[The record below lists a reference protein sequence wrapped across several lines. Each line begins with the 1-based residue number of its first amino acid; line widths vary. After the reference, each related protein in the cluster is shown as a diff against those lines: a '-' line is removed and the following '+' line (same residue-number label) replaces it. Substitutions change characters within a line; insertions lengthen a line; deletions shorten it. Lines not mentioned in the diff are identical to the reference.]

1 MQYKGSKQIKRVAA
15 IILSAALLVTELPN
29 MGIAYAAENT
39 AQEEV
44 NAQEQESQTETASEQ
59 GSASESEAV
68 SETETE
74 RQSETAS
81 EQETESQTED
91 FSETE
96 TEKDET
102 ATTEEASEEF
112 LSETET
118 ETETEL
124 TLQSSVPVPTVD
136 TAVYEYTHE
145 AMENGAWANINM
157 MSEGYEATEALT
169 ANEDGTYSINSKE
182 QFVSF
187 LTDTAAYADK
197 TVSLECDV
205 DMQDST
211 TTFAATFSGKF
222 DGKGH
227 SINHV
232 KMNEG
237 LFKVVAK
244 GAEVKNL
251 HISNVT
257 IDGNSAVGV
266 ITADN
271 KGTISN
277 CVVSG
282 TLTATREM
290 YYTAGIAGNNS
301 GTISHCV
308 FNGNITAAP
317 GTEGAGKYI
326 GGITGDNFGTI
337 QNCYA
342 VGTIDTNAAVVA
354 GIAASN
360 SKTIENC
367 ANYMNV
373 AGSFAVGGIA
383 SENNGSIKNCNNYGR
398 IDQKDNGSAGQ
409 AGGIAAKNDAES
421 SIEAC
426 FNYAEVKG
434 AGNNIGGIAGY
445 TAGSVKDCGN
455 YGEVSGFANVGGIAG
470 QNQGK
475 EGTVISEC
483 FNKGSVAG
491 TGNTTEAQGIGGI
504 LGSSAADYNASISN
518 CYNTGSITVSASTK
532 YIGGIAGILQEGETK
547 SCYSTGAMGG
557 ITATS
562 GVDNQ
567 YGAMIAGFIGEKASY
582 RTSLYQKDIINTFCY
597 KESGAVE
604 ETDAA
609 KTADELK
616 SDDAVTI
623 LGAGFKKDE
632 GSINDGYPVLNDQT
646 AVQKK
651 YPVVY
656 EPNGGC
662 ADYYFE
668 LVNSGETASEKSA
681 PTKKNATFA
690 GWYSDKELNNAFT
703 SQTVTAPVTLY
714 AKWDAYT
721 GVEKVE
727 LICNSATLTVGEK
740 YQIQVKY
747 TPEDAKPIPLVWSTD
762 AESVATVDQNGLVT
776 AVANGDAKITV
787 SAAEPDT
794 TLVFNIHV
802 STEKNVIRFKD
813 EKGNYIDRVTLAV
826 GEKNAKT
833 ISAEIGGEKLPEGT
847 TIQWGSGYDD
857 KKAMYVQCVGD
868 AGAIG
873 GSKAIL
879 TGIKPTKGLASN
891 AVKVTAIVK
900 YPGAGA
906 DSCVGTLDVTVL
918 PQATAVNVMIGAE
931 NASDK
936 YAFYDLYTRQFVSIG
951 TNKDSAIGATKLT
964 YPAAKPK
971 VSVLPS
977 DASQKVEWTTNK
989 PSVIDIDKDTGEIK
1003 GNTNGEAVITAS
1015 AADGSNMTGKV
1026 TVVAKTMA
1034 SALTLDA
1041 AATDKAKPIA
1051 KDEYGRVILTTDNS
1065 AKIVTNFVPVDV
1077 SDSRVSWQI
1086 SNKDA
1091 LKIDPATKIAKAKQV
1106 EEDTVVTVT
1115 GTTLDGAGVSG
1126 TIQFIIKPKVEKIDI
1141 YRADNMQN
1149 PVTEIAFNPDEEKSS
1164 IFELR
1169 AKNQPD
1175 NASQLVTWKS
1185 SNTAVVTVDDKK
1197 NGSCV
1202 VAVKG
1207 KGTAKITAT
1216 ATDGSGVLAA
1226 TTVKV
1231 SVKAS
1236 NIVITGSKAV
1246 MKGKQITLKAEI
1258 YPKSAADAGV
1268 KWKSLN
1274 PDIVEVVNPEKG
1286 IITGKKTGTAV
1297 VMATAADGS
1306 NVESSHTITVTDA
1319 IKKFDIIRYDGNS
1332 NPDDDEVLTGKAVG
1346 IDPDY
1351 SGNTYQLITRIAPE
1365 TACQTA
1371 EWKSSNEKVVTVK
1384 NGMLTAVGM
1393 GNATVTA
1400 TATDGSGKKV
1410 SVKVVVSTLSRSVT
1424 VTGSHYVGA
1433 GCSIQL
1439 KAEVGNLDAKNK
1451 KVNWSS
1457 QYPDIASVD
1466 KDGKVTAVKQQGHT
1480 IITAEAAD
1488 GSGAKA
1494 EHVVYVMRK
1503 KDKVELSSA
1512 DGAVTITEKSDKKT
1526 AKYDMSQNETIL
1538 LRADCSGG
1546 SSEEGGFA
1554 KSIKWS
1560 TSDKK
1565 IATVVADA
1573 SDNMATVTFIKAGTV
1588 TIAATANDG
1597 TGAKDSCQI
1606 KVTNTNPKVVIAG
1619 PKQVACNKKITLST
1633 GNTAVTW
1640 ESSDPSIATVNAKG
1654 QVKAK
1659 GRTGNVI
1666 ITATAQEGA
1675 AVNPNFDTY
1684 NIAVSP
1690 AVTGVDIT
1698 VNDTKVTKQN
1708 IGVDLVKGYNG
1719 GQLHLDFQ
1727 LRGNSTENVGVTWK
1741 SGKTSVATVDSEGRI
1756 TVKKAGTAKITAT
1769 ANDGSGKSAYIT
1781 VVIAK
1786 QVEQIDS
1793 NDKDSKTDGIILGYG
1808 KSRQLSVTYK
1818 PLSATTKKV
1827 KWTSEDPGSVS
1838 VSSKGVIKAKRYIRN
1853 DKGYVTVT
1861 ASAMDNSGAEC
1872 EFRVYVTAPVNKVQI
1887 TREGSEYTSI
1897 VGLDYDV
1904 NGAKINLQSK
1914 LTDQQGNVLTGLTD
1928 EQGNVLAGQKVTWK
1942 SSNTKIAKVDENGV
1956 VTGVAKGKATI
1967 TATATDGSKKSGK
1980 VTVYVGK
1987 LITAISLDS
1996 EIASGI
2002 SLKKGA
2008 TKKISSKITITP
2020 LTATNQTLKY
2030 KSSNTKV
2037 ATIDKNGKITAKG
2050 VGMADITVT
2059 TTDGS
2064 NLSKTFIIRVY

>member
-59 GSASESEAV
+59 ESASESEAV
-68 SETETE
+68 SETETG

-96 TEKDET
+96 TEQDET

-112 LSETET
+112 LSET

-211 TTFAATFSGKF
+211 ITFDATFSGKF

-426 FNYAEVKG
+426 FNYAEIKG

-532 YIGGIAGILQEGETK
+532 YIGGIAGILQEGEIK

-582 RTSLYQKDIINTFCY
+582 STSLYQKDIINTFCY

-616 SDDAVTI
+616 SDDAVTT
-623 LGAGFKKDE
+623 LGDGFKKDE
-632 GSINDGYPVLNDQT
+632 SSINDGYPVLNDQT

-662 ADYYFE
+662 AEYYFE
-668 LVNSGETASEKSA
+668 LVNSGETVSEKSA

-714 AKWDAYT
+714 AKWEAYT

-727 LICNSATLTVGEK
+727 LVCNSTKLAIGET
-740 YQIQVKY
+740 YQVQVRY
-747 TPEDAKPIPLVWSTD
+747 TPEDATPIPLVWSSS
-762 AESVATVDQNGLVT
+762 EEGVATVDQNGMVT
-776 AVANGDAKITV
+776 AVANGDATIAAT
-787 SAAEPDT
+787 AAELGT
-794 TLVFNIHV
+794 TLEFKVHV
-802 STEKNVIRFKD
+802 AIDKNVIRFKD
-813 EKGNYIDRVTLAV
+813 EKGNYIDNVLLAV
-826 GEKNAKT
+826 GEKNAVKIT
-833 ISAEIGGEKLPEGT
+833 AEIGGQTVPAGSTLQWTSSNEK
-847 TIQWGSGYDD
+847 
-857 KKAMYVQCVGD
+857 YVKCVGSSE
-868 AGAIG
+868 AIG
-873 GSKAIL
+873 SNQATL
-879 TGIKPTKGLASN
+879 TGIKSTKELPLN
-891 AVKVTAIVK
+891 AVTITALVK
-900 YPGAGA
+900 YPGANAETYTGM
-906 DSCVGTLDVTVL
+906 LNVTVM
-918 PQATAVNVMIGAE
+918 PQATAVRVMIGAE

-951 TNKDSAIGATKLT
+951 TNKDSAIGTTKLT
-964 YPAAKPK
+964 YPAATPK

-989 PSVIDIDKDTGEIK
+989 ASVIDIDKETGEIT

-1015 AADGSNMTGKV
+1015 ATDGSKMTGKV

-1034 SALTLDA
+1034 SSLTLDA
-1041 AATDKAKPIA
+1041 AATDKTKPIA
-1051 KDEYGRVILTTDNS
+1051 KDEYGRVILTSDNS

-1077 SDSRVSWQI
+1077 SEKRVSWKI
-1086 SNKDA
+1086 SNKSA
-1091 LKIDPATKIAKAKQV
+1091 LEINADTKIVTAKQV
-1106 EEDTVVTVT
+1106 ANDTVVTVT
-1115 GTTLDGAGVSG
+1115 ATTLDGAGVSG
-1126 TIQFIIKPKVEKIDI
+1126 EIQFIIKPKVEKINI
-1141 YRADNMQN
+1141 YKSDDMQH
-1149 PVTEIAFNPDEEKSS
+1149 PVTNGKIGIDPNKDSTV
-1164 IFELR
+1164 FELR
-1169 AKNQPD
+1169 AKNDPD

-1185 SNTAVVTVDDKK
+1185 GNEAVAVVEDKK
-1197 NGSCV
+1197 DGSCV
-1202 VAVKG
+1202 VTVKD
-1207 KGTAKITAT
+1207 KGTALITAT
-1216 ATDGSGVLAA
+1216 ATDGSGVSAV
-1226 TTVKV
+1226 TTVNV
-1231 SVKAS
+1231 SSQAS
-1236 NIVITGSKAV
+1236 DIVITGSNTV

-1258 YPKSAADAGV
+1258 YPKSAGNAGV
-1268 KWKSLN
+1268 KWSSLM
-1274 PDIVEVVNPEKG
+1274 PSIVKVVDAKKGIVE
-1286 IITGKKTGTAV
+1286 GKQAGVAV
-1297 VMATAADGS
+1297 IMATAADGS
-1306 NVESSHTITVTDA
+1306 NVASTHTITVTDA

-1332 NPDDDEVLTGKAVG
+1332 DPDDDEVLSGKAVG

-1351 SGNTYQLITRIAPE
+1351 SGNTYQLTTRITPE

-1371 EWKSSNEKVVTVK
+1371 TWKSSNEKVVTVED
-1384 NGMLTAVGM
+1384 GMLTAVGL
-1393 GNATVTA
+1393 GEATVTA
-1400 TATDGSGKKV
+1400 TATDGSGKKA
-1410 SVKVVVSTLSRSVT
+1410 SVKVIVSTLARSVEI
-1424 VTGSHYVGA
+1424 TGSHYVGA

-1439 KAEVGNLDAKNK
+1439 KAKVGDLDAKNK
-1451 KVNWSS
+1451 NVNWSS
-1457 QYPDIASVD
+1457 KYPDVASVD
-1466 KDGKVTAVKQQGHT
+1466 KNGKVTAVAKEGST

-1503 KDKVELSSA
+1503 KDKVDILSA
-1512 DGAVTITEKSDKKT
+1512 DGAVTITEKSGKKSAT
-1526 AKYDMSQNETIL
+1526 NDMSQNEAIL
-1538 LRADCSGG
+1538 LRADFSGG
-1546 SSEEGGFA
+1546 SAEKDGFA
-1554 KSIKWS
+1554 KGVKWS

-1565 IATVVADA
+1565 IATVAADT
-1573 SDNMATVTFIKAGTV
+1573 SGNTATITFLKAGTV
-1588 TIAATANDG
+1588 TITATANDG

-1606 KVTNTNPKVVIAG
+1606 KVTNTNPKVVITG
-1619 PKQVACNKKITLST
+1619 PKQVACNKKITLSA

-1640 ESSDPSIATVNAKG
+1640 QSSDPSIATVNAKG

-1659 GRTGNVI
+1659 EKPGNVI
-1666 ITATAQEGA
+1666 ITATAKEGA

-1708 IGVDLVKGYNG
+1708 IGVDLLKGYNG
-1719 GQLHLDFQ
+1719 GQLVLNFELQ
-1727 LRGNSTENVGVTWK
+1727 GNNTENVGVTWK
-1741 SGKTSVATVDSEGRI
+1741 SGKTSVATVDSEGKI

-1769 ANDGSGKSAYIT
+1769 ANDGSGRNAYVT
-1781 VVIAK
+1781 VVVAK
-1786 QVEQIDS
+1786 QVTKIEP
-1793 NDKDSKTDGIILGYG
+1793 KDGVGDIILGCS
-1808 KSRQLSVTYK
+1808 KSKQLAVTYM

-1853 DKGYVTVT
+1853 DKGYVTIK
-1861 ASAMDNSGAEC
+1861 ASALDNSGVEC
-1872 EFRVYVTAPVNKVQI
+1872 EFRVYVTAPVNKVEI
-1887 TREGSEYTSI
+1887 TKEGSEYTSI

-1904 NGAKINLQSK
+1904 NGAKINLQATLK
-1914 LTDQQGNVLTGLTD
+1914 NGNGVAL
-1928 EQGNVLAGQKVTWK
+1928 EGQKVTWK
-1942 SSNTKIAKVDENGV
+1942 SSNTKIAKIDKDGV
-1956 VTGVAKGKATI
+1956 VTGLAKGKVTI

-1980 VTVYVGK
+1980 VTLYVGK
-1987 LITAISLDS
+1987 LITAMSLDG

-2008 TKKISSKITITP
+2008 TKTISSKIIITP

-2037 ATIDKNGKITAKG
+2037 ATINKNGKITAKG
-2050 VGMADITVT
+2050 TGTTEITVM
-2059 TTDGS
+2059 TTDGT
-2064 NLSKTFIIRVY
+2064 NIARTFTIRVY